1 MIPIIKMTP
10 NKGAWKTK
18 IIFSEGRKKNQY
30 FCFILNSHF
39 IKKNGKLNNRGSVT
53 SDMKKSSSTIH

>member
-18 IIFSEGRKKNQY
+18 TIFHEGRKKINY

-39 IKKNGKLNNRGSVT
+39 IKKNGKLSSIGSVT
-53 SDMKKSSSTIH
+53 SDMKKS